1 MAPQVL
7 TTRLGPIP
15 LQIKSGA
22 GRESL
27 LELFKITGFMR
38 LVEQASLTKKK
49 NSKPLINTRMGLAPD
64 KQVGVKPGHVPSLS
78 VKTLESVKK

>member
-1 MAPQVL
+1 
-7 TTRLGPIP
+7 
-15 LQIKSGA
+15 
-22 GRESL
+22 
-27 LELFKITGFMR
+27 MR

-78 VKTLESVKK
+78 VKTLESVKKWKKTNDPTLYKSVSHL